1 MTTRNDML
9 DTSGK
14 DLFRRRTL
22 VPIIILFGAVVTAAA
37 IALFGL
43 LWLSG
48 ISATTLLARL
58 LGITE
63 KTAWHLSRSAG
74 TVAFLLLAGSTAW
87 GLIQSSKIVKEIV
100 PAGLSYAMHN
110 ILSWLAL
117 VFTGFHALVLLLD
130 NFYTYTLPDLIVP
143 FIGPYKPFW
152 VGLGIISFYLMVIV
166 IVSSRYLKQIGQK
179 RWRALHYL
187 SFALYVLA
195 TVHGVAAGT
204 DSGKLSMQLMYLGS
218 GLLILFLTI
227 YRFLTR
233 QSVSARSSVK
243 VVS

>member
-1 MTTRNDML
+1 ML

-14 DLFRRRTL
+14 DLFPKSTII
-22 VPIIILFGAVVTAAA
+22 PIILLFGALITSAA

-43 LWLSG
+43 LWLSR
-48 ISATTLLARL
+48 ISATTLLAGL

-100 PAGLSYAMHN
+100 PAGLSYGMHN

-117 VFTGFHALVLLLD
+117 IFTGFHALVLLLD

-152 VGLGIISFYLMVIV
+152 VGLGIISLYLMVIV

-195 TVHGVAAGT
+195 TVHGLAAGT
-204 DSGKLSMQLMYLGS
+204 DSSKLTMQLMYLGS

-233 QSVSARSSVK
+233 QSASTRSSVK

>member
-1 MTTRNDML
+1 MRTRNDKL

-14 DLFRRRTL
+14 DLFPKSTL
-22 VPIIILFGAVVTAAA
+22 IPIILLFGALITSAA

-43 LWLSG
+43 LWLSR
-48 ISATTLLARL
+48 ISATTLLAGL

-100 PAGLSYAMHN
+100 PAGLSYGMHN

-117 VFTGFHALVLLLD
+117 IFTGFHALVLLLD

-152 VGLGIISFYLMVIV
+152 VGLGIISLYLMVIV

-195 TVHGVAAGT
+195 TVHGLAAGT
-204 DSGKLSMQLMYLGS
+204 DSSKLSMQLMYLGS

-233 QSVSARSSVK
+233 QSASTRSSVK